1 MANVVDALTEIGNL
15 KTMYTDEAIANMTKA
30 EAQFKASLTK
40 SSETIGGAG
49 LEKPIIIKTNNN
61 GQSTG
66 TSPGPIRPAGVLTSI
81 PSRVYLSRYNHP
93 VTIDNILQYIAA
105 DKKETYMPSIVRYLE
120 LTLAA
125 AAEYEERELFGTGSG
140 IIASIPT
147 GAASATQ
154 TMGITS
160 YNILNMLIGSD
171 VDIYSSAF
179 VYKGTRNVSSVNYET
194 GAVVFDSSITTAN
207 NDVIT
212 RAGVVP
218 STTPPSSMSPATGV
232 MMEMT
237 GIRAIIGNASD
248 AATVQG
254 ISRAAYA
261 QLQAQVL
268 DKAGGSLV
276 LNDIK
281 RMDDRVSK
289 IPGGK
294 ANGVTRYFARHEL
307 GRKLAEQFLPLQRY
321 GNTPEGLK
329 GGVDIET
336 VPLFNKNLELF
347 RLAPPGRFYGI
358 DDSTI
363 KYGQTKP
370 LGWQTTRDGNQWVSQ
385 AVPGGSDTQSS
396 VLTRAGNLITDNIG
410 ATSFV
415 IKNVL
420 EDSF

>member
-1 MANVVDALTEIGNL
+1 MDLT
-15 KTMYTDEAIANMTKA
+15 A
-30 EAQFKASLTK
+30 
-40 SSETIGGAG
+40 
-49 LEKPIIIKTNNN
+49 
-61 GQSTG
+61 
-66 TSPGPIRPAGVLTSI
+66 
-81 PSRVYLSRYNHP
+81 
-93 VTIDNILQYIAA
+93 
-105 DKKETYMPSIVRYLE
+105 
-120 LTLAA
+120 
-125 AAEYEERELFGTGSG
+125 
-140 IIASIPT
+140 
-147 GAASATQ
+147 
-154 TMGITS
+154 
-160 YNILNMLIGSD
+160 YNILNLPVSAD

-179 VYKGTRNVSSVNYET
+179 VYKYTKNVVGIAYDT
-194 GAVVFDSSITTAN
+194 GVVTFDSSFTSAN
-207 NDVIT
+207 GDVIT

-254 ISRAAYA
+254 IARGTYT

-281 RMDDRVSK
+281 RMDDRVAK

-294 ANGVTRYFARHEL
+294 SGGVTRYFARHEL

-321 GNTPEGLK
+321 GNSPEGLK

-358 DDSTI
+358 DDSAI
-363 KYGQTKP
+363 SYSQTKP
-370 LGWQTTRDGNQWVSQ
+370 LGWQTTKDGMQWVSQ
-385 AVPGGSDTQSS
+385 AVPGGADTQSS
-396 VLTRAGNLITDNIG
+396 VLTRAGNLITNNIG

-420 EDSF
+420 EDNF